1 MRTWTEISSPI
12 GPLTCVVENGLLI
25 RVAMKDQAHLP
36 DPSTFGDPG
45 GLDPQIEQQLREYFA
60 GGRTVFDLPLAPS
73 GTDFQREV
81 WSSLEE
87 IPYGTTTT
95 YGALAEKIGR
105 PRAVRALGLAVG
117 RNPLSVIVP
126 CHRVLG
132 AGGSLTGYAGGL
144 DRKRWLLNLEQP
156 EIDWATR

>member
-12 GPLTCVVENGLLI
+12 GPLKCVVDHGLLI

-36 DPSTFGDPG
+36 APSTFGDPG
-45 GLDPQIEQQLREYFA
+45 ELAPVIEQQLGEYFA
-60 GGRTVFDLPLAPS
+60 GGRRVFDLPLAPS
-73 GTDFQREV
+73 GTVFQREV
-81 WSSLEE
+81 WSALEE

-95 YGALAEKIGR
+95 YGVLAAKIGR
-105 PRAVRALGLAVG
+105 PRAVRAVGLAVG

-132 AGGSLTGYAGGL
+132 ASGSLTGYAGGL

-156 EIDWATR
+156 EVDWATR